1 MYKLTLLK
9 CYTTNN
15 LHLCLIS
22 FCHLAKKKIRFIFQI
37 TSHLIVC
44 SVLLTVMVLADNPY
58 NTYHYANHP
67 YVKYM
72 GYHPHYVP
80 TPTPKPAHH
89 HIPAASYPAKPAAE
103 PPMDDHMMPM
113 DNEMP
118 MDDMMDKDKMMM
130 MKEKDDM
137 MMSMDKDTMMDMKEM
152 EDEKSAEMKMEPSMP
167 HHHAAYAMPHHAA
180 PSYHVTPAPY
190 HHMPHH
196 PHHQPYT
203 PHVRNLVSSISR
215 R

>member
-1 MYKLTLLK
+1 MLLH
-9 CYTTNN
+9 YTNN

-22 FCHLAKKKIRFIFQI
+22 FCHLAKKKICFIFQI

-80 TPTPKPAHH
+80 TPTPKPHH

-203 PHVRNLVSSISR
+203 PHVRKLVSSISIR